1 MGGLKPIG
9 SEKLEGMDKIRRIM
23 EIATFRENI
32 PNPINETK
40 STEYSANLA
49 DGHTYFIVKERLGYI
64 IKKGLNESTSD
75 YIDTIQSRKY
85 YPSYSQALKR
95 LNLMSKEFNTLYGND
110 EGMSL
115 FTEQKKKF
123 KLKLPG
129 KKTTDTPPA
138 ETGGGSELPPPVA
151 SNTGEGSALPP
162 PPAGLNVSGEV
173 PPPPAGFGSEAGAET
188 PPAGMRSDTPPPI
201 PGEEGGMETPP
212 AEMGSDTLPPIP
224 GEEGDEEM
232 GDEETP
238 MPDDEGDEDKKSKKD
253 EPTSFKVIQKLTGK
267 LAQKIRKYNAED
279 DMDPND
285 VKYILNSVLSAL
297 DVDLL
302 DEDDI
307 EEIISRLEGDFDEDE
322 DEDED
327 TEDEDTDMPE
337 EGSEESPEEP
347 MGGGEEEPPTP
358 PEGGE
363 MSEYNMGDAINKS
376 ISQRYVGSMKD
387 KLAEK
392 PTFGG
397 EMDEEYPKHG
407 ARTSRH
413 QYNHL
418 SHGTFGE
425 SKVDKILSKYF
436 TTTKSEIISEERK
449 RLKLLEEIE
458 TKKERNFKSA
468 MKLSETVK
476 QKRAAFE
483 YLEKNPTSK
492 LLGKT
497 KKGSLV
503 FSEGV
508 VKTKITTNGL
518 VI

>member
-1 MGGLKPIG
+1 
-9 SEKLEGMDKIRRIM
+9 
-23 EIATFRENI
+23 
-32 PNPINETK
+32 
-40 STEYSANLA
+40 
-49 DGHTYFIVKERLGYI
+49 
-64 IKKGLNESTSD
+64 
-75 YIDTIQSRKY
+75 
-85 YPSYSQALKR
+85 
-95 LNLMSKEFNTLYGND
+95 MSKELNTLHGND

-129 KKTTDTPPA
+129 KGKTTTDTATTPPPV
-138 ETGGGSELPPPVA
+138 ETGGASQLPPVP
-151 SNTGEGSALPP
+151 TDLGTGGEITPPPMPGEG
-162 PPAGLNVSGEV
+162 GGT
-173 PPPPAGFGSEAGAET
+173 ET
-188 PPAGMRSDTPPPI
+188 PSMPSDNTVSDTPLPIPGEGGGTETPSMSDDEEVSDTPPPM
-201 PGEEGGMETPP
+201 P
-212 AEMGSDTLPPIP
+212 S
-224 GEEGDEEM
+224 GEEGDEM
-232 GDEETP
+232 DDEEMP

-285 VKYILNSVLSAL
+285 VKYIINSVLSAL

-327 TEDEDTDMPE
+327 EDIEEPKDSDIPE
-337 EGSEESPEEP
+337 E
-347 MGGGEEEPPTP
+347 GEEEPMTGDEEEVPAP

-363 MSEYNMGDAINKS
+363 MSEYNLGDAIGDSVTK
-376 ISQRYVGSMKD
+376 RYMGTMSKKFDEMP
-387 KLAEK
+387 A
-392 PTFGG
+392 FGG
-397 EMDEEYPKHG
+397 EMDEDYPRHG

-449 RLKLLEEIE
+449 RLKLLEEME
-458 TKKERNFKSA
+458 SQKEKNFKSA
-468 MKLSETVK
+468 IKLSETVK
-476 QKRAAFE
+476 QKRAVRD
-483 YLEKNPTSK
+483 YIEKNPTSK

-497 KKGSLV
+497 NKGSLV
-503 FSEGV
+503 FSEGI
-508 VKTKITTNGL
+508 VKTKITKNGL

>member
-95 LNLMSKEFNTLYGND
+95 LNLMSKEVNTLYGNE

-129 KKTTDTPPA
+129 KGKPVGETETPPVPVP
-138 ETGGGSELPPPVA
+138 ETPSLPPPVA
-151 SNTGEGSALPP
+151 DVPTPSTGE
-162 PPAGLNVSGEV
+162 EV
-173 PPPPAGFGSEAGAET
+173 
-188 PPAGMRSDTPPPI
+188 SDTPPM
-201 PGEEGGMETPP
+201 GMEGGGELPTPNFEP
-212 AEMGSDTLPPIP
+212 TGENPEGAKTSDVPPMGM
-224 GEEGDEEM
+224 EGDEPM
-232 GDEETP
+232 GDMEEPP
-238 MPDDEGDEDKKSKKD
+238 MDDEDTEDEKPKKD
-253 EPTSFKVIQKLTGK
+253 EATSFKVIQKLTGK
-267 LAQKIRKYNAED
+267 LAQKIRKFNSGD

-285 VKYILNSVLSAL
+285 VKYIINSILSAL

-302 DEDDI
+302 DDDDI
-307 EEIISRLEGDFDEDE
+307 EEIISRLEGDFEEDE
-322 DEDED
+322 ED
-327 TEDEDTDMPE
+327 TEDEGDIEDE
-337 EGSEESPEEP
+337 ELPLEDEEVP
-347 MGGGEEEPPTP
+347 EPPTA

-363 MSEYNMGDAINKS
+363 MSEYAEIDEVMSLSDALNKS
-376 ISQRYVGSMKD
+376 VGSKYS
-387 KLAEK
+387 
-392 PTFGG
+392 G
-397 EMDEEYPKHG
+397 EVYDSLTNLPSIETKEEYGQHG
-407 ARTSRH
+407 ARKPRH
-413 QYNHL
+413 TYNHF

-425 SKVDKILSKYF
+425 SKADKILSKYF

-458 TKKERNFKSA
+458 IKKEKNFKSA
-468 MKLSETVK
+468 IKLSETVK
-476 QKRAAFE
+476 QKRAVRD
-483 YLEKNPTSK
+483 YIEKNPTSK

-497 KKGSLV
+497 NKGSLV
-503 FSEGV
+503 FSEGIV
-508 VKTKITTNGL
+508 ETKITTNGL

>member
-23 EIATFRENI
+23 EIARYNENI

-49 DGHTYFIVKERLGYI
+49 DGQEYFIVKERLGYI

-95 LNLMSKEFNTLYGND
+95 LNLMSKELNTLHGNE

-129 KKTTDTPPA
+129 KGKPAGETETPSVPVP
-138 ETGGGSELPPPVA
+138 ETPTLPPPPVA
-151 SNTGEGSALPP
+151 DMPSPSA
-162 PPAGLNVSGEV
+162 GDEV
-173 PPPPAGFGSEAGAET
+173 
-188 PPAGMRSDTPPPI
+188 SDTPPM
-201 PGEEGGMETPP
+201 GMEGGVEIPPSDSAMGVEPPADGADETSDTPP
-212 AEMGSDTLPPIP
+212 MDM
-224 GEEGDEEM
+224 EGDEPM
-232 GDEETP
+232 GDMEEPP
-238 MPDDEGDEDKKSKKD
+238 MDDEDAEDEKPKKD
-253 EPTSFKVIQKLTGK
+253 EGTSFKVIQKLTGK
-267 LAQKIRKYNAED
+267 LAQKIRKFNSGD

-285 VKYILNSVLSAL
+285 VKYIINSILSAL

-302 DEDDI
+302 DDDDI
-307 EEIISRLEGDFDEDE
+307 EEIISRLEGDFEEEDE
-322 DEDED
+322 ED
-327 TEDEDTDMPE
+327 TEDEGDIKD
-337 EGSEESPEEP
+337 
-347 MGGGEEEPPTP
+347 EEPPLEDEETP
-358 PEGGE
+358 EPPTAPEGGE
-363 MSEYNMGDAINKS
+363 MSEYAEIDEVMSLSDALNKS
-376 ISQRYVGSMKD
+376 VGSKYS
-387 KLAEK
+387 
-392 PTFGG
+392 G
-397 EMDEEYPKHG
+397 EVYDSLTNLPSIETKEEYGHHG
-407 ARTSRH
+407 ARKPRH
-413 QYNHL
+413 TYNHL

-425 SKVDKILSKYF
+425 SKADKILSKYF

-458 TKKERNFKSA
+458 AKKERNFKSA
-468 MKLSETVK
+468 IKLSETVK
-476 QKRAAFE
+476 QKRAVRD
-483 YLEKNPTSK
+483 YIEKNPTSK

-497 KKGSLV
+497 NKGSLV
-503 FSEGV
+503 FSEGI
-508 VKTKITTNGL
+508 VKTKITKNGL

>member
-1 MGGLKPIG
+1 VDTEIGAPPTDMGP
-9 SEKLEGMDKIRRIM
+9 GM
-23 EIATFRENI
+23 EA
-32 PNPINETK
+32 
-40 STEYSANLA
+40 
-49 DGHTYFIVKERLGYI
+49 
-64 IKKGLNESTSD
+64 
-75 YIDTIQSRKY
+75 
-85 YPSYSQALKR
+85 
-95 LNLMSKEFNTLYGND
+95 
-110 EGMSL
+110 
-115 FTEQKKKF
+115 
-123 KLKLPG
+123 
-129 KKTTDTPPA
+129 TPP
-138 ETGGGSELPPPVA
+138 TDMGPGM
-151 SNTGEGSALPP
+151 
-162 PPAGLNVSGEV
+162 
-173 PPPPAGFGSEAGAET
+173 EAT
-188 PPAGMRSDTPPPI
+188 PPTDMGP
-201 PGEEGGMETPP
+201 GMEATPVP
-212 AEMGSDTLPPIP
+212 
-224 GEEGDEEM
+224 DEEMPDEDM

-238 MPDDEGDEDKKSKKD
+238 IPDDEEDKDKKSKKD

-322 DEDED
+322 DED
-327 TEDEDTDMPE
+327 TEDEDTETPEDTDIPE
-337 EGSEESPEEP
+337 EGSEEP

-376 ISQRYVGSMKD
+376 ILQRYVGSMKN

-392 PTFGG
+392 PTFG
-397 EMDEEYPKHG
+397 EEYPKHG

-425 SKVDKILSKYF
+425 SKVDKILSNYF
-436 TTTKSEIISEERK
+436 NTTKSEIISEERK
-449 RLKLLEEIE
+449 RLKTLEEIE
-458 TKKERNFKSA
+458 RKKQTAYKAVN
-468 MKLSETVK
+468 KLCETVK
-476 QKRAAFE
+476 QRRAALE
-483 YLEKNPTSK
+483 YVEKNPTSK
-492 LLGKT
+492 LLGRT
-497 KKGSLV
+497 NKGSLV